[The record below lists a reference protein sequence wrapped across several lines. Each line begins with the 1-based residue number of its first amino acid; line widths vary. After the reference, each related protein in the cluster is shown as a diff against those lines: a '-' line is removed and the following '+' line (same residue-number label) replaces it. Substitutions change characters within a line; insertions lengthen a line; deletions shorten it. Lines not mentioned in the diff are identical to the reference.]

1 MLEKEEERVFYRQA
15 VCSLFD
21 VYDQQLVG
29 KYTRKCCDNWYCC
42 SLIEFKMKNLYRFP

>member
-1 MLEKEEERVFYRQA
+1 MLEEEEECVFYRQA

-29 KYTRKCCDNWYCC
+29 KYTRSAVTIGTVD
-42 SLIEFKMKNLYRFP
+42 L